1 MEVKVISNGSA
12 LVSEEK
18 GPSLVSEYASLAPE
32 EVGGK
37 SKGQFK
43 IKAERTTEEIKRDRR
58 QIKQKIKGHG
68 SLAYA
73 YPQSVAVDAM
83 ISGFQGPRIPKI
95 SAFTLVQTAVNSYES
110 GIGFRTK

>member
-43 IKAERTTEEIKRDRR
+43 IKAERTAEEIKRDRR

-68 SLAYA
+68 YFS
-73 YPQSVAVDAM
+73 DE
-83 ISGFQGPRIPKI
+83 
-95 SAFTLVQTAVNSYES
+95 FTIFASMTFV
-110 GIGFRTK
+110 

>member
-1 MEVKVISNGSA
+1 MISNGSA

-68 SLAYA
+68 LLTYA
-73 YPQSVAVDAM
+73 YGSLPDDFG
-83 ISGFQGPRIPKI
+83 IPRPINFRSQCIYP
-95 SAFTLVQTAVNSYES
+95 SADSSQFV
-110 GIGFRTK
+110 

>member
-1 MEVKVISNGSA
+1 MISNGSA

-68 SLAYA
+68 YLSGCGYIIYHIQAVKCRA
-73 YPQSVAVDAM
+73 FQSF
-83 ISGFQGPRIPKI
+83 S
-95 SAFTLVQTAVNSYES
+95 
-110 GIGFRTK
+110 FRCE

>member
-1 MEVKVISNGSA
+1 MISNGSA

-43 IKAERTTEEIKRDRR
+43 IKSERTAEEIKRDRR
-58 QIKQKIKGHG
+58 QIKLKIKGFGQIKVILG
-68 SLAYA
+68 S
-73 YPQSVAVDAM
+73 
-83 ISGFQGPRIPKI
+83 
-95 SAFTLVQTAVNSYES
+95 
-110 GIGFRTK
+110 FRGHFKVFWCQFRVKNLF

>member
-73 YPQSVAVDAM
+73 YP
-83 ISGFQGPRIPKI
+83 
-95 SAFTLVQTAVNSYES
+95 
-110 GIGFRTK
+110 

>member
-1 MEVKVISNGSA
+1 MRKEIKEKMQKLFNQLDFLTYDTVVNQKEVRKTKMKSYDNTSFKMEVKVISNGSA

-68 SLAYA
+68 YKL
-73 YPQSVAVDAM
+73 
-83 ISGFQGPRIPKI
+83 
-95 SAFTLVQTAVNSYES
+95 SY
-110 GIGFRTK
+110 

>member
-1 MEVKVISNGSA
+1 MISNGSA

-43 IKAERTTEEIKRDRR
+43 IKAERTAEEIKRDRR

-68 SLAYA
+68 
-73 YPQSVAVDAM
+73 YPSDEFT
-83 ISGFQGPRIPKI
+83 IF
-95 SAFTLVQTAVNSYES
+95 AFLTARWVSCKYVKRTL
-110 GIGFRTK
+110 

>member
-43 IKAERTTEEIKRDRR
+43 IKAERTAEEIKRDRR

-68 SLAYA
+68 YF
-73 YPQSVAVDAM
+73 
-83 ISGFQGPRIPKI
+83 SGEFLIFEPPESIR
-95 SAFTLVQTAVNSYES
+95 FLV
-110 GIGFRTK
+110 

>member
-1 MEVKVISNGSA
+1 MNSFQMEVKVISNGSA

-68 SLAYA
+68 LLAYA
-73 YPQSVAVDAM
+73 YPQSVPEDLM
-83 ISGFQGPRIPKI
+83 TSGFQGP
-95 SAFTLVQTAVNSYES
+95 
-110 GIGFRTK
+110 